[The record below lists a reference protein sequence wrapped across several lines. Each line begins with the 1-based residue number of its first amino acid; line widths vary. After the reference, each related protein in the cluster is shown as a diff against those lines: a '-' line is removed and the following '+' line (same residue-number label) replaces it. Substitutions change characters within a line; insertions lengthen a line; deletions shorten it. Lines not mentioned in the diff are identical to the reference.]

1 MSMRPR
7 TYRILEMAVESG
19 VEYGYNRAYKHT
31 DDPSDERI
39 KQSISE
45 AVLLEISEWFDVDD
59 EDLQDRTDV
68 L

>member
-31 DDPSDERI
+31 DDPSDEQI

>member
-1 MSMRPR
+1 MSIRPR

-31 DDPSDERI
+31 DDPNDERI

-45 AVLLEISEWFDVDD
+45 AVMLEIFEWFDVD